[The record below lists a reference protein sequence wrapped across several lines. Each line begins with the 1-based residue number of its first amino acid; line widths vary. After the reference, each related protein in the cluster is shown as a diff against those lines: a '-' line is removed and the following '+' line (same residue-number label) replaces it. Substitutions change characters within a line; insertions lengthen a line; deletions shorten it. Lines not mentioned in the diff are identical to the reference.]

1 MSENRS
7 GQRLTSEIKP
17 LELVYACGRCSDVW
31 GSQVRLELLPG
42 VVVDVEPAQ
51 DIGHSP
57 AGRFLDTAELKD
69 QLKQVGMAEMKA
81 QWLRLQ
87 HRKRDRDLVQH
98 RDGLCFQKSKVERV

>member
-7 GQRLTSEIKP
+7 GLRLTSEIKP

-42 VVVDVEPAQ
+42 DVVDVEPAQ

-57 AGRFLDTAELKD
+57 AGRFLDTAELND
-69 QLKQVGMAEMKA
+69 LLLLFGMSDMNALWLQKQ
-81 QWLRLQ
+81 QRN
-87 HRKRDRDLVQH
+87 RDRDLVQH
-98 RDGLCFQKSKVERV
+98 RDGLCFQKSQVE